1 MIKKILCLVLTLGVL
16 FCFGGC
22 DKKEDTDKGD
32 PASTSSSHSV
42 NILAFAEKGEIPEL
56 PYGVGANVEEVK
68 SGFKETIEPGSEVE
82 DLTID
87 EGQTTV
93 WMDGGNSMFCYEK
106 ANEAAGIGV
115 IVAKEYAYS
124 LSMGGVYTLD
134 DVITAVGSEEYTR
147 AAATE
152 ADAFFLPVIPQNTEC
167 VTYVTGSYVLRFIAI
182 DGYLSAVTLTNPAVW
197 NY

>member
-1 MIKKILCLVLTLGVL
+1 MIKKILCLILALGVM
-16 FCFGGC
+16 FCFSGC
-22 DKKEDTDKGD
+22 NNGEKPDKENS
-32 PASTSSSHSV
+32 ASTASSHSV
-42 NILAFAEKGEIPEL
+42 NIIAFAEKGEIPEV
-56 PYGVGANVEEVK
+56 PYGVGASVEEVK
-68 SGFKETIEPGSEVE
+68 TGFKDTVEPGSEVD

-93 WMDGGNSMFCYEK
+93 WMDGGNCMFCYEK
-106 ANEAAGIGV
+106 ANETAGIGV
-115 IVAKEYAYS
+115 IVAKEYAYN

-152 ADAFFLPVIPQNTEC
+152 ADVFFLPVIPQGAEC
-167 VTYVTGSYVLRFIAI
+167 VTYATGSYVLRFIAI